1 MFSNYS
7 FGLLAVFPPEE
18 RNMHFSKSRLALGAS
33 LVTALCGAPAYAGL
47 LGSTVTTGEYY
58 PDSAT
63 VCSFCPAPTTTTV
76 TGGAVYNNSFDGYV
90 SVSDTQVIW
99 NSYET
104 VTYGTSSFN
113 GFELTFSGAPTI
125 TNVTLDSATTLDPT
139 GFSFTGDSV
148 WLNLSGLS
156 ALDGEQ
162 TILDVTTVSPVPEP
176 ATLWLFGLGLAGV
189 GFMRR
194 RKAAS

>member
-1 MFSNYS
+1 
-7 FGLLAVFPPEE
+7 
-18 RNMHFSKSRLALGAS
+18 
-33 LVTALCGAPAYAGL
+33 
-47 LGSTVTTGEYY
+47 
-58 PDSAT
+58 
-63 VCSFCPAPTTTTV
+63 V
-76 TGGAVYNNSFDGYV
+76 TGAIVYNNSFDGFV
-90 SVSDTQVIW
+90 SVSDTQIIW

-113 GFELTFSGAPTI
+113 GFELTFLGAPTI
-125 TNVTLDSATTLDPT
+125 TNVTVDSATTLGPT

-162 TILDVTTVSPVPEP
+162 TILDVTTAASVPEP
-176 ATLWLFGLGLAGV
+176 ATLSLFGLGLGLAGV

-194 RKAAS
+194 RNAS